1 MPSAKVVDFA
11 RMVRARSHENA
22 GALRATSSRQLH
34 GVTIGI
40 LRQELDSMVRVIYL
54 LSLAPNLRTTLVE
67 ASLAGE
73 PWKIPTPSG
82 KLKKVTDRDMVDHAA
97 TLHGWA
103 ESVYRFGCA
112 FIHLSQFHDYATRDP
127 VAALTPGERA
137 AMLRH
142 LRGYHGG
149 PARDD
154 FTLVDVVPV
163 LPPVFEKIRS
173 NLDCYLRQLESGE
186 KLDP

>member
-1 MPSAKVVDFA
+1 MPNAKIVQFV
-11 RMVRARSHENA
+11 RMVRARSGENA
-22 GALRATSSRQLH
+22 EALGATASRQLH

-54 LSLAPNLRTTLVE
+54 LSVAPKVRTTLVE
-67 ASLAGE
+67 SSLAGE
-73 PWKIPTPSG
+73 PWKIATPSG
-82 KLKKVTDRDMVDHAA
+82 KLKKVTDRDMVNHAA

-127 VAALTPGERA
+127 VAALAPAERA
-137 AMLRH
+137 AMLHH
-142 LRGYHGG
+142 LRHYHGG
-149 PARDD
+149 PASDD
-154 FTLVDVVPV
+154 FTLADVVPM
-163 LPPVFEKIRS
+163 LPGVFQKITS
-173 NLDCYLRQLESGE
+173 NLDCYLRQLESGQ